1 MHQMSWGPL
10 IQSEG
15 EQVTRVR
22 QLNLGIDS
30 ETSSCPQ
37 ISVLPS
43 FNDNST
49 LSF

>member
-10 IQSEG
+10 IRSEG
-15 EQVTRVR
+15 EQVTWVR

-30 ETSSCPQ
+30 EIASCPQ

-43 FNDNST
+43 FNGNRT
-49 LSF
+49 VSF